1 MLRPRPHAH
10 KHIFM
15 SDRMERAGGDASLSV
30 VLGALRAA
38 GEPTR
43 LRLLALLANGELNV
57 TDLTEILGQSQPRIS
72 RHLKLMAG
80 AGLIERH
87 REGSWA
93 FFRLSHDGPGAALAQ
108 AVVARISPDE
118 PILARDRER
127 LAEVRA
133 ARADAAAA
141 YFREHANDW
150 AKIRALH
157 VEEAAVEAAIREAI
171 GPKPVRALLDI
182 GTGTGRIIEIVGTQA
197 DRAVGIDLSVDM
209 LAVARANLAK
219 LGLSKVQLRQGD
231 VYALPVQPQ
240 SFDLVVIHQVLH
252 FLDEPARAIREAA
265 RALAPGGRLLIVD
278 FAPHELEFLREA
290 HAHRRLGFAADTIE
304 QWVTKAGLKPELHRD
319 LAPPG
324 GARDK
329 LTVSLWLARDPRVVT
344 DLPLKDPNR
353 AVA

>member
-1 MLRPRPHAH
+1 
-10 KHIFM
+10 M
-15 SDRMERAGGDASLSV
+15 SESSPVRGGNAPLPA

-80 AGLIERH
+80 AGLVERQ

-93 FFRLSHDGPGAALAQ
+93 FFRLAHEGPGAGLAQ
-108 AVVARISPDE
+108 AVVERLSQDE
-118 PILARDRER
+118 PVLVRDRER
-127 LAEVRA
+127 LGEVRT
-133 ARADAAAA
+133 ARSEQAAA
-141 YFREHANDW
+141 YFRAHANDW

-157 VEEAAVEAAIREAI
+157 VEEAAVEAAIHDAV
-171 GPKPVRALLDI
+171 GPKPIRALLDI
-182 GTGTGRIIEIVGTQA
+182 GTGTGRIIEIVGAQA
-197 DRAVGIDLSVDM
+197 DRAIGVDLSADM
-209 LAVARANLAK
+209 LAVARSNLAK
-219 LGLSKVQLRQGD
+219 LGLARAQLRQGD

-240 SFDLVVIHQVLH
+240 SFDLVVVHQVLH

-265 RALAPGGRLLIVD
+265 RALAPGGRLLVVD
-278 FAPHELEFLREA
+278 FAPHDLEFLRDA
-290 HAHRRLGFAADTIE
+290 HAHRRLGFAAESVE
-304 QWVTKAGLKPELHRD
+304 QWMKQAGLTPELHRD

-324 GARDK
+324 GASDK
-329 LTVSLWLARDPRVVT
+329 LTVSLWMARDPRIIT
-344 DLPLKDPNR
+344 DLPALDPNR